1 MRISD
6 LSSDVCSSDLDGPV
20 RGNGKIIQELEGV
33 IRGAQW
39 NVTKVIWGR
48 FWDPLLA
55 KDVDGILQRRMDEV
69 IDGEYQNYK
78 AKDGAF
84 VREHFFNTPELKA
97 MVADLSDDEIWKLN
111 RGGHDPY
118 KVYAA
123 SHEAGNHTE
132 PTTVIQIGRTSCREI
147 GSQYASNS
155 EVDVPLK

>member
-1 MRISD
+1 MF
-6 LSSDVCSSDLDGPV
+6 
-20 RGNGKIIQELEGV
+20 
-33 IRGAQW
+33 RGAQW

-123 SHEAGNHTE
+123 YHEAVNHKE
-132 PTTVIQIGRTSCREI
+132 QPTVILAKTIKGYGTVPAKRKTPRTTPRKST
-147 GSQYASNS
+147 STA
-155 EVDVPLK
+155 